1 MHSRRQ
7 VLASI
12 AAAAASVA
20 IPRTPAVTAAEQDAT
35 TTFAAAPAGALFAVE
50 FTVGPG
56 WDPAKPPG
64 EQAHFAAHSA
74 NLRALRDAGR
84 LVLGARYGDTGLVVL
99 RAADEAEART
109 WVERDPAV
117 EHGTFAFA
125 LNRFSPFY
133 GGCV

>member
-7 VLASI
+7 VLVSI
-12 AAAAASVA
+12 AAVAASA
-20 IPRTPAVTAAEQDAT
+20 AMPRAPAATEATSGAAT
-35 TTFAAAPAGALFAVE
+35 PAGALFAVE

-56 WDPAKPPG
+56 WDAAKPPG

-74 NLRALRDAGR
+74 NLRALRDAGQ

-99 RAADEAEART
+99 RAADEAEARS
-109 WVERDPAV
+109 WIERDPAV